1 MTKKE
6 DYRLERYITIARVSG
21 KSLLRALA
29 VPILVIAAIGLA
41 NADDDNDDA
50 YAIGLWGDLPY
61 SAEQAAGV
69 SALIADMNWRRLAF
83 TVHDGDLKA
92 GGTRCDDVIYTNAL
106 GYFNSLKAP
115 AAFTPATMTGPT
127 ATAPPLERS
136 HRASAL
142 ISNVAFSSARRSR
155 WVSADCA
162 RKCRRRRFASA

>member
-106 GYFNSLKAP
+106 GYF
-115 AAFTPATMTGPT
+115 
-127 ATAPPLERS
+127 
-136 HRASAL
+136 
-142 ISNVAFSSARRSR
+142 
-155 WVSADCA
+155 
-162 RKCRRRRFASA
+162 RRRPILGAEPYTRQDLHLAGLHPEPAQPRP